1 MASNDEQPTTAV
13 TAAVAPETTDTS
25 AAAETTGTTSLVG
38 DIAQTA
44 ASAASSLPT
53 TPGIATA
60 GTVTPF
66 ELDERQRRLSLDV
79 SLADLCAKA
88 TALYAQKKYE
98 DAADIFSRATEM
110 QAEMN
115 GEMNPK
121 NAEILFLYGR
131 ALYKVG
137 QSKSDVLGGAA
148 PVTEGEGAKK
158 GSKKKANGEAKKA
171 ADGAEPEKIIEKA
184 IAGAAD
190 DATEPKSADVDNKP
204 LIQIE
209 GDEDSDEE
217 MDDEEGEDGA
227 EEEDDDFETAF
238 QVLDLARVLFTKELE
253 EEQQQADTE
262 EGKGKDVS
270 EGDSPK
276 VRHIKERLADAHD
289 LLAEISLENE
299 KYLIPVS

>member
-217 MDDEEGEDGA
+217 MVGSLLLDKVLASWLTGHYRMMKKA
-227 EEEDDDFETAF
+227 RTAPKRKMTTSRPLSRCSISLAF
-238 QVLDLARVLFTKELE
+238 SSPRNLRKSNSRQIQRRARVKMFQRVTPPRSG
-253 EEQQQADTE
+253 TSRS
-262 EGKGKDVS
+262 G
-270 EGDSPK
+270 
-276 VRHIKERLADAHD
+276 
-289 LLAEISLENE
+289 
-299 KYLIPVS
+299 

>member
-13 TAAVAPETTDTS
+13 AAAVAPETTDIS
-25 AAAETTGTTSLVG
+25 ASAETTGATSLVG
-38 DIAQTA
+38 DIAQAA
-44 ASAASSLPT
+44 ASAASSVPT

-88 TALYAQKKYE
+88 TALYVQKKYE

-158 GSKKKANGEAKKA
+158 TSSKKANGAKKA
-171 ADGAEPEKIIEKA
+171 AGGAEKA
-184 IAGAAD
+184 IAGAAGD
-190 DATEPKSADVDNKP
+190 GTEAKPADTDKKP

-217 MDDEEGEDGA
+217 MVGSLLPNEA
-227 EEEDDDFETAF
+227 L
-238 QVLDLARVLFTKELE
+238 VLWLTGHHRMMTKPRRAPKRKMTTSRPLSRCSISLVFSSQRNSRRSSSSQTQRRARVKMF
-253 EEQQQADTE
+253 QR
-262 EGKGKDVS
+262 V
-270 EGDSPK
+270 
-276 VRHIKERLADAHD
+276 
-289 LLAEISLENE
+289 
-299 KYLIPVS
+299 IPRRSGTSRSD

>member
-13 TAAVAPETTDTS
+13 EAAVAPETTDIS
-25 AAAETTGTTSLVG
+25 ASADTTGTASIVS
-38 DIAQTA
+38 DIAQAA
-44 ASAASSLPT
+44 ASVASSAPT

-60 GTVTPF
+60 GTATPF

-88 TALYAQKKYE
+88 TALYVQKKYE

-158 GSKKKANGEAKKA
+158 TGSKKANGVKKA

-184 IAGAAD
+184 IAGAGGDVTEAKLAD
-190 DATEPKSADVDNKP
+190 TDKKP

-217 MDDEEGEDGA
+217 MVGSLLLYEVLVSWLTGHCRMMTKRRRA
-227 EEEDDDFETAF
+227 PKRKTTTSRPLSRCSISLAF
-238 QVLDLARVLFTKELE
+238 CSRRGLRPSSSSQIQRRARVKTF
-253 EEQQQADTE
+253 QRVA
-262 EGKGKDVS
+262 
-270 EGDSPK
+270 P
-276 VRHIKERLADAHD
+276 RRLGT
-289 LLAEISLENE
+289 SR
-299 KYLIPVS
+299 SG